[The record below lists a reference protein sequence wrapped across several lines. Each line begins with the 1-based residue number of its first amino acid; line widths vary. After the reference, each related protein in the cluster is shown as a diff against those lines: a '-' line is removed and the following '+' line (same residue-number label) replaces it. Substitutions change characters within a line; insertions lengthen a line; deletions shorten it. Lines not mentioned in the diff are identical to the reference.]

1 MKTTNLSA
9 IVFVAVLLLSSSAFA
24 AWTHQAENL
33 PASEYADTEVSTN
46 FPVSIRYDNMRV
58 DFAVSLAATPTNN
71 VEVSIGSDVNADGNL
86 SPEEASYTFGYDCG
100 KWFVRDAA
108 TDSEQF
114 QVASADSRTGRAEKS
129 FTLLHKKVS
138 LDWNLVKVTR
148 RGFGS
153 VGEFVES
160 KGYRYGMR
168 LIVK

>member
-1 MKTTNLSA
+1 MKTANLNA
-9 IVFVAVLLLSSSAFA
+9 LVFVAGLLAASPAFA
-24 AWTHQAENL
+24 AWTHRAENL

-46 FPVSIRYDNMRV
+46 FPVSIRHDNMRV

-71 VEVSIGSDVNADGNL
+71 VEVSIGADVNADGNL

-114 QVASADSRTGRAEKS
+114 RTASVDSRTGRAEKS
-129 FTLLHKKVS
+129 FTLFREKVS

-160 KGYRYGMR
+160 KGYRYGIR

>member
-1 MKTTNLSA
+1 MKRMS
-9 IVFVAVLLLSSSAFA
+9 LLLLFCLAPVFA
-24 AWTHQAENL
+24 SFAITVESL

-46 FPVSIRYDNMRV
+46 VPFEVRFDAMSRMNFSI
-58 DFAVSLAATPTNN
+58 SLEASPSNS
-71 VEVSIGSDVNADGNL
+71 VEVSIGADANADGNL